1 MESFF
6 ACDGLFLYQLSM
18 AIAGI
23 STVDHNKVQGV
34 TYSPGIGKGKHVRI
48 HPCAAVELTV
58 GISEDSSLVTATK

>member
-1 MESFF
+1 MESFL

-34 TYSPGIGKGKHVRI
+34 TYSPGIGKHVRI

-58 GISEDSSLVTATK
+58 GISKDSSLVTATK